1 MADSVAA
8 AVPFINA
15 ASTAVGAAASGYSM
29 IKGAN
34 QKMPRA
40 VDAPKIAPIATA
52 PSTDDAAILKAR
64 RDAIL
69 RRQSASGRASTQ
81 LTDNEDKL
89 G

>member
-15 ASTAVGAAASGYSM
+15 ASTAIGAAASGYSA
-29 IKGAN
+29 IKTATA
-34 QKMPRA
+34 KTPKIET
-40 VDAPKIAPIATA
+40 PKIAPVATA

-64 RDAIL
+64 RESIQ
-69 RRQSASGRASTQ
+69 RRQNASGRASTH
-81 LTDNEDKL
+81 LTDDDTL